1 MTQLCLGGAMWR
13 RDWVRDRSNRMKI
26 RSTLGA
32 LAAAA
37 AVASAAATVQAQ
49 TLYPPDGTY
58 EYALKQGATT
68 VATSTVTVKRSG
80 SVVGIHEAQS
90 VQDPTLGTVQISA
103 DESLLAESLAP
114 LSFAAAY
121 MASGKTTD
129 IRVAL
134 SGNSGAFVHN
144 GQRLSVPIRL
154 LPGTQAMLVQ
164 DQTLVLS
171 FLCVPG
177 LVQIV
182 RASGITQIVPTAG
195 AIHPM
200 FVDPAPQ
207 TKPSGVPAADAGV
220 GIASPVSFSVWFDP
234 RTGIV
239 DEIDVPSQ
247 SLVVSLTK
255 HS

>member
-1 MTQLCLGGAMWR
+1 
-13 RDWVRDRSNRMKI
+13 
-26 RSTLGA
+26 
-32 LAAAA
+32 
-37 AVASAAATVQAQ
+37 
-49 TLYPPDGTY
+49 
-58 EYALKQGATT
+58 
-68 VATSTVTVKRSG
+68 
-80 SVVGIHEAQS
+80 
-90 VQDPTLGTVQISA
+90 
-103 DESLLAESLAP
+103 
-114 LSFAAAY
+114 
-121 MASGKTTD
+121 
-129 IRVAL
+129 
-134 SGNSGAFVHN
+134 
-144 GQRLSVPIRL
+144 
-154 LPGTQAMLVQ
+154 MLVQ

>member
-1 MTQLCLGGAMWR
+1 M
-13 RDWVRDRSNRMKI
+13 NI

-32 LAAAA
+32 FAVVAAL
-37 AVASAAATVQAQ
+37 ASATTAALAQA
-49 TLYPPDGTY
+49 LYASDGTY
-58 EYALKQGATT
+58 EYALKQGSTT

-80 SVVGIHEAQS
+80 SVIGIHESES
-90 VQDPTLGTVQISA
+90 VLDPSLGAVQITA
-103 DESLLAESLAP
+103 DESVVAESLQP
-114 LSFAAAY
+114 LSFASAT

-134 SGNSGAFVHN
+134 SGNSGVFVHN
-144 GQRLSVPIRL
+144 GQRLSVPVRM

-177 LVQIV
+177 LVQSV
-182 RASGITQIVPTAG
+182 KANGITQIAPTAG
-195 AIHPM
+195 AIHIM
-200 FVDPAPQ
+200 LVDPAPQ

-239 DEIDVPSQ
+239 DEVDVPSQ
-247 SLVVSLTK
+247 SLVISLTK
-255 HS
+255 HA